1 MKQILV
7 TLMLILAVVL
17 PARAADNHDD
27 MYMDMAVVTAKKAVR
42 NGNKPTGAVIILNG
56 VWRAEGTAKGD
67 TPAELVAFANS
78 RLTDLH
84 NAKVYTV
91 NEPTTETYNAL
102 VKAGVE
108 GIIYA
113 NPRDAV
119 IAAGIYPASAY
130 DDSKAVAGG
139 VKPVQLN
146 YPDAAALLKK

>member
-1 MKQILV
+1 MKQILSTIV
-7 TLMLILAVVL
+7 MLLAFVL
-17 PARAADNHDD
+17 PVAAADNHDD

-67 TPAELVAFANS
+67 TSAELVAFSNS

-102 VKAGVE
+102 VNAGVE
-108 GIIYA
+108 GIVFA

-139 VKPVQLN
+139 VKPVRLN
-146 YPDAAALLKK
+146 YPDAEALLKK